1 MTKVKSELKIGLV
14 GIIAIFIL
22 VWGINFLKGNNIFGD
37 SNKYYAIYSNIDGLE
52 SSSPV
57 RAPPVSV

>member
-37 SNKYYAIYSNIDGLE
+37 SNLI
-52 SSSPV
+52 
-57 RAPPVSV
+57 